1 MGFRNSNQPVRTH
14 LPSFLCFYDRAF
26 AVQLVPCSTGNP
38 SLELEANPS
47 YLVAWFLPAWHRCP
61 GEALFRRGQ
70 LWEGK
75 MFTDVLASFYV
86 NLTKARFIL
95 EEGISIE
102 KNVPNR
108 LAGGAFS

>member
-1 MGFRNSNQPVRTH
+1 
-14 LPSFLCFYDRAF
+14 
-26 AVQLVPCSTGNP
+26 
-38 SLELEANPS
+38 
-47 YLVAWFLPAWHRCP
+47 
-61 GEALFRRGQ
+61 
-70 LWEGK
+70 

>member
-1 MGFRNSNQPVRTH
+1 MTERLQCSWCHAAQETRAWSSTQIP
-14 LPSFLCFYDRAF
+14 LSLWPSFSQPGIDVQVRLYF
-26 AVQLVPCSTGNP
+26 AG
-38 SLELEANPS
+38 
-47 YLVAWFLPAWHRCP
+47 
-61 GEALFRRGQ
+61 GQ